1 MKLRLKKETK
11 IIVDKKNEGIKKNV
25 RKVMRNSNEKKVE
38 MKKKEVN
45 NKKIKENI
53 EEVKELEKNTNNNIH
68 NNSNDDKNFTKL
80 RTHKNFMD
88 WVNEEFN
95 EYKVDVPDENRQ
107 PCFCDN
113 DKVKW
118 RGEWDNDNKN
128 ICYEKSGKLE
138 LTNHQKF
145 LKAFFKEM
153 VDNSGDFKNNYR
165 GILLYHGLGSGKSG
179 SAIGMVSEVI
189 KDRQVVFM
197 SPKSLRENFVDEL
210 KKFGP
215 SEYIIPRGLSKGEAE
230 VYNKKVDKLIE
241 RKYFFLSYNSS
252 NLINQMKDIP
262 ELLDNKI
269 LIVDE
274 VHNLMSMVFNESK
287 KGIFLLDTIMNA
299 NNLKIIFLSGTPII
313 NNPYEIALLF
323 NLLVGYIMPD
333 NKNTKF
339 ESKGESVLNPKSYF
353 ADTTG
358 RRRRKVTLFND
369 PVEFFNFF
377 IDTSDN
383 SKFKLKNELMFKRRI
398 QGLVSYYSGEQPADN
413 IYPKKYEEIV
423 EIEMS
428 HHQFELYE
436 AARKI
441 ERILENRGKTS
452 YTKKKGVLGVQNIDL
467 LGSKSGKK
475 SSPTLFRTFSRQLGN
490 FAFPSDI
497 PRPLPRR
504 GFLRVNDMDLKEEDI
519 KLENIYSNEDEDNE
533 ELVDDFGKMNKID
546 KKLLAEALEKIEEKA
561 DVYLNRNKMLPKLSP
576 KFVAMLE
583 RIDRCKGLFF
593 VYSQFYQAEGIGL
606 FSKTLR
612 QEGYIEYGYNDPKFN
627 QNNVEK
633 PHNHTRDSVTGKRY
647 DECNKKEKEN
657 FKPLTFVRWT
667 EFSGKEYEN
676 YIRNIFNS
684 EANKYGH
691 LIKGFLSTKS
701 GVEGISLMNVR
712 QVHLMEP
719 YWHDVLSEQ
728 AIGRAV
734 RRCSHAA
741 LPPEERTVDVF
752 RYISM
757 HNKYKN
763 KDMDENGLP
772 FSTDQNIHFVAQ
784 RKKNINV
791 EITKAM
797 KEASIDCKLNYNHN
811 TFNSDDKL
819 KCFNIDMNDTKGYD
833 KIYRTEIKEETTDI
847 NFLSNY
853 KKEKLSLI
861 RIKPSNLRIKDDDL
875 IIFKFYAK
883 KEFDKIE
890 GKEIIFYHPIKDIE
904 YFKVIIKEGV
914 PKKILLNK
922 D

>member
-1 MKLRLKKETK
+1 MKLKLNLKKDTKKIQKKSNSTILKKNKKTETK
-11 IIVDKKNEGIKKNV
+11 KDTKKDTKQEVKQEVKQETNTNQNSID
-25 RKVMRNSNEKKVE
+25 NSN
-38 MKKKEVN
+38 
-45 NKKIKENI
+45 
-53 EEVKELEKNTNNNIH
+53 L
-68 NNSNDDKNFTKL
+68 TKL
-80 RTHKNFMD
+80 RTHKNFQD
-88 WVNEEFN
+88 WVNEEFS
-95 EYKVDVPDENRQ
+95 EFKVGIPDENKQ

-113 DKVKW
+113 GKMKW
-118 RGEWDNDNKN
+118 RGEWDNENKD

-145 LKAFFKEM
+145 LKTFFKEM
-153 VDNSGDFKNNYR
+153 VDNNGDFKNNYR
-165 GILLYHGLGSGKSG
+165 GLLLYHGLGSGKSG

-189 KDRQVVFM
+189 QDRQVVFM
-197 SPKSLRENFVDEL
+197 SPKSLRENFIDEL

-215 SEYIIPRGLSKGEAE
+215 SEYIIPRGLSKSEAE
-230 VYNKKVDKLIE
+230 IYNKKVDKLID

-269 LIVDE
+269 LVVDE
-274 VHNLMSMVFNESK
+274 VHNMISMIFNESK

-299 NNLKIIFLSGTPII
+299 NNLKIVFLSGTPVI

-339 ESKGESVLNPKSYF
+339 ESKGETVLNPKSYF
-353 ADTTG
+353 ADATG
-358 RRRRKVTLFND
+358 RKRRKVTLFND
-369 PVEFFNFF
+369 PIDFFNFF

-398 QGLVSYYSGEQPADN
+398 QGLVSYYGGEQPADN
-413 IYPKKYEEIV
+413 IYPKKYEEVIEV
-423 EIEMS
+423 EMS

-467 LGSKSGKK
+467 LGSKSSKK

-490 FAFPSDI
+490 FAFPSDV

-546 KKLLAEALEKIEEKA
+546 KKLLEEALEKIEEKA
-561 DVYLNRNKMLPKLSP
+561 HIYLNRNKMLPKLSP
-576 KFVAMLE
+576 KFVEMLE
-583 RIDRCKGLFF
+583 RIDRCKGSYF

-606 FSKTLR
+606 FARTLR

-633 PHNHTRDSVTGKRY
+633 PHDHTRDSISGKRY
-647 DECNKKEKEN
+647 DECTKKEKEN

-667 EFSGKEYEN
+667 EFSGKETEN
-676 YIRNIFNS
+676 HIRNIFNS
-684 EANKYGH
+684 DANKYGH
-691 LIKGFLSTKS
+691 IIKAFLSTKS
-701 GVEGISLMNVR
+701 GVEGISLMNIR

-741 LPPEERTVDVF
+741 LPLEERTVDVF
-752 RYISM
+752 RYISA
-757 HNKYKN
+757 HSKYKN

-811 TFNSDDKL
+811 NFNSSDKL
-819 KCFNIDMNDTKGYD
+819 QCFNINMDDVKGYD
-833 KIYRTEIKEETTDI
+833 KIYRTDLKEEITDI
-847 NFLSNY
+847 NYLSNY
-853 KKEKLSLI
+853 KKESLSLY
-861 RIKPSNLRIKDDDL
+861 RIKPSNLRIKEEDL
-875 IIFKFYAK
+875 ITFRFYAK

-904 YFKVIIKEGV
+904 YFKVIIKNGIQ
-914 PKKILLNK
+914 KRIILNK
-922 D
+922 I